1 MIRCSLIIGFLMILN
16 SCSNSQQLDTIIIQ
30 GFADNLLIAKGFNAK
45 ISKTLPIIDYL
56 QVVVIEP
63 SYREFPSII
72 LIKKDSKNNKWIR
85 VFECLS
91 PGIQDNPSGL
101 LDWHTKGCGV
111 DFQVNKDSIY
121 SFHSKT
127 VTSLIE
133 SSIDKKGGV
142 IIAYQN
148 FIHMNTSDST
158 EQKSFE
164 PYTIDKTKYYDFA
177 NDLMDNRYKGYSPKE
192 CIMFDSP
199 KIVDCIFQKD
209 KGLYK
214 ITAFTNNNQ
223 VWIYTFAGVDSDY
236 KYLVDKKI
244 EVKKHIN

>member
-1 MIRCSLIIGFLMILN
+1 MIRYSLIFSFLMILN
-16 SCSNSQQLDTIIIQ
+16 SCYNSREIDTKAIQEFSN
-30 GFADNLLIAKGFNAK
+30 NLIIAKGFNAK
-45 ISKTLPIIDYL
+45 ITKILPILDDL
-56 QVVVIEP
+56 EVVVIEKP
-63 SYREFPSII
+63 YREYPSII
-72 LIKKDSKNNKWIR
+72 VIKKDPQSSKWVR

-111 DFQVNKDSIY
+111 DFEVDKESVY
-121 SFHSKT
+121 SFHSKI

-133 SSIDKKGGV
+133 SSLDKKGSV

-164 PYTIDKTKYYDFA
+164 PYTIDKTMYYDFA
-177 NDLMDNRYKGYSPKE
+177 NDLMDNRYKGYSSKE

-199 KIVDCIFQKD
+199 KITDCSFTKED
-209 KGLYK
+209 GLFK
-214 ITAFTNNNQ
+214 ISAVTNNHQ
-223 VWIYTFAGVDSDY
+223 IWIYTFDGVNNNFRF
-236 KYLVDKKI
+236 LTNKKI
-244 EVKKHIN
+244 EVKKAR